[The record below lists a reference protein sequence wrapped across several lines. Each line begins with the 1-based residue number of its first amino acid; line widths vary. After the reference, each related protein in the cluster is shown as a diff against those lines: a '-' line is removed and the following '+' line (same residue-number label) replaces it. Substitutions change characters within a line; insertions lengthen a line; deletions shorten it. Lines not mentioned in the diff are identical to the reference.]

1 MFRLTDVP
9 WDQAL
14 DIVLKQNQ
22 LRGELQGN
30 ILRIAT
36 AATLQSEDTA
46 RKAALDAKDAIS
58 PLETHTYILNY
69 TKAGVVQTTLTQG
82 TSSVVSKRGDISKDD
97 RKNALIITDIPG
109 QFAKIDQIIGS
120 WILPPSRW
128 RSKDDCFPPTSHSQ
142 EISGV
147 SLDCCS
153 ETEPEIF

>member
-1 MFRLTDVP
+1 MTTDQNVSGTLPVFRLTDVP

-30 ILRIAT
+30 VLRIAT

-69 TKAGVVQTTLTQG
+69 TKAAIVHTTLTQG

-109 QFAKIDQIIGS
+109 QFSKSIRSSSS
-120 WILPPSRW
+120 WILCRPGGDR
-128 RSKDDCFPPTSHSQ
+128 RKTSPRTSLSQ
-142 EISGV
+142 EISE
-147 SLDCCS
+147 SA
-153 ETEPEIF
+153 